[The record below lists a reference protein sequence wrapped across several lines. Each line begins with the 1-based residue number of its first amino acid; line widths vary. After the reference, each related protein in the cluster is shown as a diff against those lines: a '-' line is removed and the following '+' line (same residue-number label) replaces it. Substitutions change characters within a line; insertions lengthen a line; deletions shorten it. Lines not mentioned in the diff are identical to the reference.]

1 MPAKKKPS
9 HSQNKILTA
18 LPIIIILICAIILR
32 LVFFTGM
39 VRGDDINYSHAAYE
53 LSQGRTHFD
62 YWQAGTS
69 RIGLYGPVALL
80 YVVFGTSEP
89 VTLAFPFISSIF
101 TVLIMFGIG
110 SLLDGRRTGLLAALL
125 WACLP
130 LDIFL
135 ASDLLPDGPLATFT
149 AAAILFLLL
158 AERNKP
164 PQKVRWIFM
173 SAIFL
178 VWAILIKP
186 TAIITLIFFLIY
198 WAYKLWPRLYS
209 QPFVR
214 RTLVWISRYRQL
226 PIYTGVFLMFFLG
239 ITYSQFQNRPL
250 VVSLGRTATDLS
262 RVFLTGE
269 TGTDYGV
276 QRPGQIDMF
285 AVLGFL
291 FLISAA
297 ALALRGYK
305 PARFALLN
313 GAVYFLYYEWGSVG
327 LNPLT
332 YSPIVNVDERNLLFL
347 LVPFL
352 LLVAIHLST
361 ELSDRQ
367 AERIVNVVAGLVSLT
382 VLTFGGR
389 LISGQYSN
397 EFEFIKLIAIIAFLI
412 IPLTLQSL
420 HASNRWLPV
429 GFLSLFVCFA
439 LLKPTSPFDPLTWK
453 TRREEISSFRQAADY
468 LKNQDGR
475 VYIASYGE
483 ALRLNYAS
491 NFNLGFEWAEGGTL
505 GTGNKILVG
514 LPQSLGAGDFYVSSN
529 ELMDP
534 AEELQEVYRT
544 TQPGRPLIIYFAP
557 LGNG

>member
-1 MPAKKKPS
+1 MLAKKKS
-9 HSQNKILTA
+9 ARSQNRILAA
-18 LPIIIILICAIILR
+18 LPIIIILICAVILR

-80 YVVFGTSEP
+80 YVVFGTSEL

-101 TVLIMFGIG
+101 TVVIIFGIG

-135 ASDLLPDGPLATFT
+135 ATDLLPDGPLATFT

-158 AERNKP
+158 AERSKP
-164 PQKVRWIFM
+164 PQKLRWIVM
-173 SAIFL
+173 SVIFL

-186 TAIITLIFFLIY
+186 TAIITLIFFLVY
-198 WAYKLWPRLYS
+198 WAFKLWPRLVS
-209 QPFVR
+209 QPFLR
-214 RTLVWISRYRQL
+214 RPLGWISEYRPL
-226 PIYTGVFLMFFLG
+226 SVYIGVFLLIFLG
-239 ITYSQFQNRPL
+239 IFYAQFPNRPL
-250 VVSLGRTATDLS
+250 VVSLSRTATDLS

-276 QRPGQIDMF
+276 QRPGQIDLF

-313 GAVYFLYYEWGSVG
+313 GAVYFLYYEWGSVS
-327 LNPLT
+327 LDPRI
-332 YSPIVNVDERNLLFL
+332 YSPTINVDERNLLFL
-347 LVPFL
+347 LVPFV
-352 LLVAIHLST
+352 LLVAIHLAT
-361 ELSDRQ
+361 ELSDGQ
-367 AERIVNVVAGLVSLT
+367 AERIVIAVASLVSLAS
-382 VLTFGGR
+382 LTFGNR

-397 EFEFIKLIAIIAFLI
+397 EFEFIKIIAVIAFLI
-412 IPLTLQSL
+412 IPFTLRSL
-420 HASNRWLPV
+420 PVSNRWLPV
-429 GFLSLFVCFA
+429 GFLSLLVCFA
-439 LLKPTSPFDPLTWK
+439 LLKPTPPFDPLTWK
-453 TRREEISSFRQAADY
+453 ARREDISSYRQAADY
-468 LKNQDGR
+468 LENQDGR

-491 NFNLGFEWAEGGTL
+491 NFNLGFDWAEVGVL
-505 GTGNKILVG
+505 GTGNKIQVG
-514 LPQSLGAGDFYVSSN
+514 LPQSLGAGDFYVSSKA
-529 ELMDP
+529 LMDP

-544 TQPGRPLIIYFAP
+544 TQAGRPLIIYFAP